1 MALTPT
7 APTPTAPTPAAPI
20 RHPLRAAAL
29 AAVAMLAALPY
40 AGVADFYLSYLYVIF
55 FWIALGTSWGI
66 LSGYA
71 GYWSFG
77 HAAFFGAGIYTTAT
91 LSGKL
96 GLPFLLTIPAAAA
109 VAALLAAGIGAVV
122 FRVKSLR
129 AEFFALL
136 TLSVTYVLAAVI
148 SNTAIDGGAGVYLSN
163 VAMPDFGASVSGALY
178 LLGLALA
185 LGALAVSRLV
195 LRSRLG
201 AGLLAIHD
209 DEDVAEVK
217 GVPTFR
223 YKLAA
228 FAISS
233 AIAGAAG
240 AIQAGYV
247 GYVTV
252 GETFSITVP
261 LYVVLMSI
269 LGGARHWAGP
279 AVGATL
285 ITIALSAFVG
295 GAHAELGRAGVALAL
310 IVVILLLPQ
319 GIVPSVLR
327 RVGGKGAGAAGAAP
341 AAGKALNLVP
351 SGPATLAAQGPVLL
365 ECREVAKSFGGIRA
379 LRGVNLQVREGEILA
394 LVGPNGSGKST
405 LINMI
410 SGHFPLSS
418 GSIEL
423 HGATISGL
431 PPHAIAGRG
440 IARTYQIPRLFE
452 HLTVLENVR
461 LCAAFGRQ
469 DQADGATPDALARQ
483 WLAFTGLADK
493 ADLLPPALN
502 LHERKFVEFA
512 RALAARPRLLLLD
525 EVLCGLTPTEVDQA
539 VAMILKIRA
548 GGTTIVFVEHL
559 MRAVVALADRVA
571 VLDQGVLLAL
581 GPPRETMRD
590 PTVIRVYL
598 GASHA
603 A

>member
-1 MALTPT
+1 MALTRKHIL
-7 APTPTAPTPAAPI
+7 AS
-20 RHPLRAAAL
+20 AL
-29 AAVAMLAALPY
+29 PAVAVLVALPY
-40 AGVADFYLSYLYVIF
+40 FGIADFYLSYLYVIF
-55 FWIALGTSWGI
+55 FWVALATSWGI

-91 LSGKL
+91 LAGKW
-96 GLPFLLTIPAAAA
+96 GMPFLLTIPAAAGI
-109 VAALLAAGIGAVV
+109 AALLATAIGLVV
-122 FRVKSLR
+122 FRMKGLR

-148 SNTAIDGGAGVYLSN
+148 SNTPIDGGAGVFLSN
-163 VAMPDFGASVSGALY
+163 VPIPQFGTSVPGAIY
-178 LLGLALA
+178 LLGLLLA
-185 LGALAVSRLV
+185 VTALAVSRYV

-240 AIQAGYV
+240 AIQAAYV

-279 AVGATL
+279 AIGATL
-285 ITIALSAFVG
+285 ITVALSLFVG
-295 GAHAELGRAGVALAL
+295 GGHAELGRAGVAFAL
-310 IVVILLLPQ
+310 IVVILVLPQ
-319 GIVPSVLR
+319 GIVPSLIR
-327 RVGGKGAGAAGAAP
+327 RMQSRNKATGPAGGKV
-341 AAGKALNLVP
+341 LNLVQTNP
-351 SGPATLAAQGPVLL
+351 PASKVAQGQVIL
-365 ECREVAKSFGGIRA
+365 ECREVVKSFGGIKA
-379 LRGVNLQVREGEILA
+379 LRGVSLQVREGEILA

-410 SGHFPLSS
+410 SGHFSLTS
-418 GSIEL
+418 GAIEFEDKMI
-423 HGATISGL
+423 AGL
-431 PPHAIAGRG
+431 PPHEIARRG
-440 IARTYQIPRLFE
+440 IARTYQIPRLFD
-452 HLTVLENVR
+452 HLSVLENVR

-469 DQADGATPDALARQ
+469 ATSADESPEALARQ

-539 VAMILKIRA
+539 VAMIQKIRA

-571 VLDQGVLLAL
+571 VLDQGTLLAL
-581 GPPRETMRD
+581 GPPRETMQD
-590 PTVIRVYL
+590 PNVISVYL

>member
-1 MALTPT
+1 MALTRQPVQ
-7 APTPTAPTPAAPI
+7 
-20 RHPLRAAAL
+20 AAL
-29 AAVAMLAALPY
+29 GLLAALVALPY
-40 AGVADFYLSYLYVIF
+40 LGVTDFYLSYLYVVF
-55 FWIALGTSWGI
+55 FWITLATSWGI
-66 LSGYA
+66 LSGYG

-77 HAAFFGAGIYTTAT
+77 HAAFFGAGMYTTAT
-91 LSGKL
+91 LAGKL
-96 GLPFLLTIPAAAA
+96 GLPFLLTVPAAAI
-109 VAALLAAGIGAVV
+109 VAALLATAIGLVV
-122 FRVKSLR
+122 FRIHSLR

-136 TLSVTYVLAAVI
+136 TLSVTYVLAALI
-148 SNTAIDGGAGVYLSN
+148 SNTDLDGGAGVYLSN
-163 VAMPDFGASVSGALY
+163 VELPRFGGSVPGAIY
-178 LLGLALA
+178 LMGLI
-185 LGALAVSRLV
+185 LAVSALAISRWV
-195 LRSRLG
+195 LHSRLG

-217 GVPTFR
+217 GVPTLRF
-223 YKLAA
+223 KLAA

-233 AIAGAAG
+233 ALAGAAG
-240 AIQAGYV
+240 AIQAAYV

-269 LGGARHWAGP
+269 LGGARHWTGP

-285 ITIALSAFVG
+285 ITVALSMVVG
-295 GAHAELGRAGVALAL
+295 GRHAELGRAGVALGL
-310 IVVILLLPQ
+310 IVVILVLPQ
-319 GIVPSVLR
+319 GIVPSLLR
-327 RVGGKGAGAAGAAP
+327 RFRKAATAPDHAAPSASGKLINLVPARAP
-341 AAGKALNLVP
+341 AAAD
-351 SGPATLAAQGPVLL
+351 SERILL
-365 ECREVAKSFGGIRA
+365 QCRGVAKSFGGIRA
-379 LRGVNLQVREGEILA
+379 LRGVDLDVREGEILA

-410 SGHFPLSS
+410 SGHFALS
-418 GSIEL
+418 GGAIL
-423 HGATISGL
+423 MHGETISGL
-431 PPHAIAGRG
+431 PPHAVARRG
-440 IARTYQIPRLFE
+440 IARTYQIPRLFD

-461 LCAAFGRQ
+461 LCAAFGYR
-469 DQADGATPDALARQ
+469 DGIANPTDATPEALARQ

-539 VAMILKIRA
+539 VAMIQKIRA

-571 VLDQGVLLAL
+571 VLDQGILLAL
-581 GPPRETMRD
+581 GPPRETMQN

>member
-1 MALTPT
+1 MALTLQR
-7 APTPTAPTPAAPI
+7 A
-20 RHPLRAAAL
+20 RAATV
-29 AAVAMLAALPY
+29 AAVAGLIALPY
-40 AGVADFYLSYLYVIF
+40 AGVADFYLSYLYVVF
-55 FWIALGTSWGI
+55 FWIALATSWGI
-66 LSGYA
+66 LSGYS

-77 HAAFFGAGIYTTAT
+77 HAAFFGAGVYTAAT
-91 LSGKL
+91 LAGKW
-96 GLPFLLTIPAAAA
+96 GVPFLLTVPAAAA
-109 VAALLAAGIGAVV
+109 IAAALALGIGLVV
-122 FRVKSLR
+122 FRIKSLR

-136 TLSVTYVLAAVI
+136 TLSVTYVLAAIV
-148 SNTAIDGGAGVYLSN
+148 SNTPLDGGGGVYLSN
-163 VAMPDFGASVSGALY
+163 VALPQFGTTVPGAIY

-185 LGALAVSRLV
+185 LAALAVSRRI

-201 AGLLAIHD
+201 AGLLALHD

-217 GVPTFR
+217 GVPTLH

-240 AIQAGYV
+240 AIQAGYL

-279 AVGATL
+279 AIGATL
-285 ITIALSAFVG
+285 ITVALSLFVG
-295 GAHAELGRAGVALAL
+295 GGHAEIGRAGVALAL
-310 IVVILLLPQ
+310 VVVILVLPQ
-319 GIVPSVLR
+319 GIVPSLLAR
-327 RVGGKGAGAAGAAP
+327 RVRRKDPAPTAAP
-341 AAGKALNLVP
+341 EAHNVVVMQAPALHAATGRPLLV
-351 SGPATLAAQGPVLL
+351 
-365 ECREVAKSFGGIRA
+365 CRGVAKSFGGIRA
-379 LRGVNLQVREGEILA
+379 LQGVHLQVDEGEILA

-410 SGHFPLSS
+410 SGHFSLTS
-418 GSIEL
+418 GTIEL
-423 HGATISGL
+423 AGTRLDGL
-431 PPHAIAGRG
+431 APHEIARRG
-440 IARTYQIPRLFE
+440 IARTYQIPRLFD

-461 LCAAFGRQ
+461 LCAFFGGSRASAGEGDAQ
-469 DQADGATPDALARQ
+469 ALARR
-483 WLAFTGLADK
+483 WLAFTGLEDK

-502 LHERKFVEFA
+502 LHERKFVELA

-539 VAMILKIRA
+539 IAMIRKIRA

-559 MRAVVALADRVA
+559 MRAVVALADRIA
-571 VLDQGVLLAL
+571 VLDQGALLAL
-581 GPPRETMRD
+581 GQPRETMQD
-590 PTVIRVYL
+590 PRVVGAYL
-598 GASHA
+598 GTAHA

>member
-1 MALTPT
+1 MALTLQR
-7 APTPTAPTPAAPI
+7 A
-20 RHPLRAAAL
+20 RAATV
-29 AAVAMLAALPY
+29 AAVAGLIALPY

-55 FWIALGTSWGI
+55 FWIALATSWGI
-66 LSGYA
+66 LSGYS

-77 HAAFFGAGIYTTAT
+77 HAAFFGAGVYTAAT
-91 LSGKL
+91 LAGKW
-96 GLPFLLTIPAAAA
+96 GVPFLLTVPAAAA
-109 VAALLAAGIGAVV
+109 IAAALALGIGLVV
-122 FRVKSLR
+122 FRIKSLR

-136 TLSVTYVLAAVI
+136 TLSVTYVLAAII
-148 SNTAIDGGAGVYLSN
+148 SNTPLDGGGGVYLSN
-163 VAMPDFGASVSGALY
+163 VAIPQFGTTVPGAIY

-185 LGALAVSRLV
+185 LAALAVSRRI

-217 GVPTFR
+217 GVPTLH
-223 YKLAA
+223 YKLIA

-240 AIQAGYV
+240 AIQAGYL

-279 AVGATL
+279 AIGATL
-285 ITIALSAFVG
+285 ITVALSLFVG
-295 GAHAELGRAGVALAL
+295 GGHAEIGRAGVALAL
-310 IVVILLLPQ
+310 VVVILVLPQ
-319 GIVPSVLR
+319 GIVPSLLAR
-327 RVGGKGAGAAGAAP
+327 RVRRKDPAP
-341 AAGKALNLVP
+341 AAAQEAHNVVVMQAPAIHAATGRPLLV
-351 SGPATLAAQGPVLL
+351 
-365 ECREVAKSFGGIRA
+365 CRGVAKSFGGIRA
-379 LRGVNLQVREGEILA
+379 LQGVHLQVDEGEILA

-410 SGHFPLSS
+410 SGHFSLTS
-418 GSIEL
+418 GTIEL
-423 HGATISGL
+423 AGARLDGL
-431 PPHAIAGRG
+431 APHEIARRG
-440 IARTYQIPRLFE
+440 IARTYQIPRLFD

-461 LCAAFGRQ
+461 LCAFFGGTRESAGEG
-469 DQADGATPDALARQ
+469 DAEALARR
-483 WLAFTGLADK
+483 WLAFTGLEAK

-502 LHERKFVEFA
+502 LHERKFVELA

-539 VAMILKIRA
+539 IAMIRKIRA

-559 MRAVVALADRVA
+559 MRAVVALADRIA
-571 VLDQGVLLAL
+571 VLDQGALLAL
-581 GPPRETMRD
+581 GQPRETMQD
-590 PTVIRVYL
+590 PRVVGAYL
-598 GASHA
+598 GTAHA

>member
-1 MALTPT
+1 MALTSQH
-7 APTPTAPTPAAPI
+7 A
-20 RHPLRAAAL
+20 RAATV
-29 AAVAMLAALPY
+29 AAVAGLIVLPY
-40 AGVADFYLSYLYVIF
+40 AGVADFYLSYLYVVF
-55 FWIALGTSWGI
+55 FWIALATSWGI
-66 LSGYA
+66 LSGYS

-77 HAAFFGAGIYTTAT
+77 HAAFFGAGSYTTAT
-91 LSGKL
+91 LAGKW
-96 GLPFLLTIPAAAA
+96 GVPFLLTIPAAAA
-109 VAALLAAGIGAVV
+109 IAAALALGIGWVV
-122 FRVKSLR
+122 FRINTLR

-148 SNTAIDGGAGVYLSN
+148 SNTPLDGGGGVYLSN
-163 VAMPDFGASVSGALY
+163 VSIPQLGTTVPGAIY

-185 LGALAVSRLV
+185 FTALAVSRRI

-217 GVPTFR
+217 GVPTLH
-223 YKLAA
+223 YKLVA
-228 FAISS
+228 FAVSS

-240 AIQAGYV
+240 AIQAAYV

-279 AVGATL
+279 AIGATL
-285 ITIALSAFVG
+285 ITVALSLFVG
-295 GAHAELGRAGVALAL
+295 GGHAELGRAGVALAL
-310 IVVILLLPQ
+310 VVVILVLPQ
-319 GIVPSVLR
+319 GIAPSLLARLIR
-327 RVGGKGAGAAGAAP
+327 RKDAAP
-341 AAGKALNLVP
+341 APVAANEPRNVVAMKP
-351 SGPATLAAQGPVLL
+351 PAIQAATGRPLL
-365 ECREVAKSFGGIRA
+365 TCRAVAKSFGGIRA
-379 LRGVNLQVREGEILA
+379 LQGVDLQVEEGEILA

-423 HGATISGL
+423 QGASIDGL
-431 PPHAIAGRG
+431 APHEVARRG
-440 IARTYQIPRLFE
+440 IARTYQIPRLFN

-461 LCAAFGRQ
+461 LCAFFG
-469 DQADGATPDALARQ
+469 GASDAQGESPDELARR
-483 WLAFTGLADK
+483 WLAFTGLEAK
-493 ADLLPPALN
+493 ADVLPPALN
-502 LHERKFVEFA
+502 LHERKFVELA

-525 EVLCGLTPTEVDQA
+525 EVLCGLTPTEVDHA
-539 VAMILKIRA
+539 IAMIRKIRA

-559 MRAVVALADRVA
+559 MRAVVALADRIA
-571 VLDQGVLLAL
+571 VLDQGTLLAL
-581 GPPRETMRD
+581 GLPRETMQD
-590 PTVIRVYL
+590 PRVVGAYL
-598 GASHA
+598 GTAHA

>member
-1 MALTPT
+1 MALT
-7 APTPTAPTPAAPI
+7 
-20 RHPLRAAAL
+20 RQRALVAAL
-29 AAVAMLAALPY
+29 ATVAVLFALPY
-40 AGVADFYLSYLYVIF
+40 SGVADFYLSYLYVVF
-55 FWIALGTSWGI
+55 FWVALATSWGI

-77 HAAFFGAGIYTTAT
+77 HAAFFGAGVYTAAT
-91 LSGKL
+91 LAGKW
-96 GLPFLLTIPAAAA
+96 GLPFLMTIPAAAA
-109 VAALLAAGIGAVV
+109 MAALLATGIGLVV
-122 FRVKSLR
+122 FRIKSLR

-136 TLSVTYVLAAVI
+136 TLSVTFVLAAII

-163 VAMPDFGASVSGALY
+163 VPIPQFGTSVPGAIY

-185 LGALAVSRLV
+185 LTALAVSRHV

-217 GVPTFR
+217 GVPTLR
-223 YKLAA
+223 YKLVA

-240 AIQAGYV
+240 AIQAAYV

-279 AVGATL
+279 AIGATL
-285 ITIALSAFVG
+285 ITVALSSFVG
-295 GAHAELGRAGVALAL
+295 GGHAELGRAGVALAL
-310 IVVILLLPQ
+310 VVVILILPQ
-319 GIVPSVLR
+319 GIAPSLLR
-327 RVGGKGAGAAGAAP
+327 RLPRSIGLSRAADSERRNVIAIKPPATPSGAGR
-341 AAGKALNLVP
+341 
-351 SGPATLAAQGPVLL
+351 VLL
-365 ECREVAKSFGGIRA
+365 MCSEVRKSFGGIQA
-379 LRGVNLQVREGEILA
+379 LRGVTLQVNEGEILA

-423 HGATISGL
+423 HGSAIDGL
-431 PPHAIAGRG
+431 PPHEIARRG
-440 IARTYQIPRLFE
+440 IARTYQIPRLFD

-461 LCAAFGRQ
+461 LCAWFGG
-469 DQADGATPDALARQ
+469 ADESTDESHDELARR
-483 WLAFTGLADK
+483 WLAFTSLEDK

-525 EVLCGLTPTEVDQA
+525 EVLCGLTPIEVDQA
-539 VAMILKIRA
+539 VAMIQKIRA
-548 GGTTIVFVEHL
+548 GGTTIVFVEHV

-571 VLDQGVLLAL
+571 VLDQGTLLAM
-581 GPPRETMRD
+581 GAPRETMHD
-590 PTVIRVYL
+590 PRVVGVYL
-598 GASHA
+598 GTAHA